1 VGEGSSEQ
9 RKEEEEWKERGS
21 WGEMQG
27 EGTLLVRFGSEGAD
41 LKELRVGFNCGR
53 GLEKRR
59 RTGGHGSKMLGREG
73 VTHIDRVCILG
84 AMKGDRGRARNL
96 GGLQL
101 VPETE
106 CLQGREEERERR
118 EEG

>member
-1 VGEGSSEQ
+1 MGEGSNEQ

-27 EGTLLVRFGSEGAD
+27 EGTLLVGFGSEGAD

-73 VTHIDRVCILG
+73 VTHIDRSSFYTDNWS
-84 AMKGDRGRARNL
+84 KGEGRKITCVVIFRKIYKK
-96 GGLQL
+96 Q
-101 VPETE
+101 
-106 CLQGREEERERR
+106 
-118 EEG
+118 